1 MNIGKKNLVDVTTGD
16 LIESIDSEDSED
28 LDLTVEAEL
37 IDNADNEE
45 EELIE
50 FAKESRKKI
59 SARALWR
66 AGFQGKHVAS
76 KRSIDDIRTEN
87 RKANKAARKTRAAQR
102 KVAKGK

>member
-1 MNIGKKNLVDVTTGD
+1 MDIEGEKVLVDPELVADVAERD
-16 LIESIDSEDSED
+16 LIKEGSE
-28 LDLTVEAEL
+28 LLTEL
-37 IDNADNEE
+37 RNTA
-45 EELIE
+45 
-50 FAKESRKKI
+50 RRKI